1 MPDLIKFT
9 SDDDRTTW
17 EHISQYTAQLGEAGV
32 YNALKVRLFSLSLTG
47 AAFAWFSLLAPDSI
61 LSWDMLERNFHDHFY
76 SGSIQLKLTDLTS
89 FRQGRDETVSAF
101 KRFKETKNRCF
112 NLSITDMD
120 LADICLKGLRS
131 SIRDKIE
138 GFDFFSVAQVQV
150 RALVVENRMNKEK
163 DNFKSRRS
171 NVHIID
177 YDSGSSNDSD
187 KEFNALN
194 LFGPLKKNII
204 PVHLL
209 SRLVRVSEKKLNLL
223 LMFPSVIVYLMSCL
237 NLEISN

>member
-1 MPDLIKFT
+1 VLVF
-9 SDDDRTTW
+9 
-17 EHISQYTAQLGEAGV
+17 
-32 YNALKVRLFSLSLTG
+32 LSLTG
-47 AAFAWFSLLAPDSI
+47 TAFAWFSLLVPGSI
-61 LSWDMLERNFHDHFY
+61 ISWDMLECKFHDHYY

-89 FRQGRDETVSAF
+89 VRQGRDENVSAYI

-138 GFDFFSVAQVQV
+138 GSDFLSVAQVQV

-177 YDSGSSNDSD
+177 YDSDSSNDSD
-187 KEFNALN
+187 KEVYAADFVWPSKEN
-194 LFGPLKKNII
+194 LIL
-204 PVHLL
+204 VHLL
-209 SRLVRVSEKKLNLL
+209 SRLIKVGKKKLNLL
-223 LMFPSVIVYLMSCL
+223 LMFPNAIIYLMNCL